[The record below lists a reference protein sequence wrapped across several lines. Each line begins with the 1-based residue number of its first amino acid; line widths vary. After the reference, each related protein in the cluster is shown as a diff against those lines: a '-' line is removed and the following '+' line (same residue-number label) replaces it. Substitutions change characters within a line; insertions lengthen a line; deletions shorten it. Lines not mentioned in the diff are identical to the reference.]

1 MMKGSQDEIASCD
14 GCRRKAFVLRA
25 VDGAQLCDGC
35 AEKSARIDRQLAHVR
50 SEDPVSCDGCGDR
63 VEFDA
68 RVAVV
73 ARECGGL
80 VLCDDC
86 KPIVR
91 AGRAGLGL
99 AEEGPS

>member
-1 MMKGSQDEIASCD
+1 MMRGEQDEIAACD
-14 GCRRKAFVLRA
+14 GCRRKTFVLRA
-25 VDGAQLCDGC
+25 VEGAKLCEGC
-35 AEKSARIDRQLAHVR
+35 AEKSDRIDRQLAHVR
-50 SEDPVSCDGCGDR
+50 SDDPVSCDGCGER
-63 VEFDA
+63 VAFDA

-91 AGRAGLGL
+91 ERKAGFGL
-99 AEEGPS
+99 AEEPS